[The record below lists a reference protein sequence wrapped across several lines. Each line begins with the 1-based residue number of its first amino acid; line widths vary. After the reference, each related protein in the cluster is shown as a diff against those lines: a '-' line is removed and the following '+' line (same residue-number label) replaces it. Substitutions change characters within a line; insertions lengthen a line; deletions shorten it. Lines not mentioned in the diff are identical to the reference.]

1 MLIRAENGNQ
11 SEMSRS
17 SEQYQQYLEKYLE
30 QYLEKHTHVRAD
42 AQYFIACSRSE
53 TRGCTIGRLCCCKC
67 LCLSPSQQQPAAESG
82 HRKQS
87 ETSELIKSGTSTS
100 ALALHCTSTIV
111 IAHNTL
117 VCQGVGYNTFQCNT
131 VRAAELGIER
141 CGDGGLLRNVIS

>member
-30 QYLEKHTHVRAD
+30 QYLEKYLEQYLEKYTHVRAD

-53 TRGCTIGRLCCCKC
+53 TRGCMIGRLCCCKC
-67 LCLSPSQQQPAAESG
+67 LWLFPSQQQAAAESG

-87 ETSELIKSGTSTS
+87 ETSELLKSGTSAS
-100 ALALHCTSTIV
+100 AVHWHNVLNSGLSVGSTVHCVHFI
-111 IAHNTL
+111 
-117 VCQGVGYNTFQCNT
+117 
-131 VRAAELGIER
+131 
-141 CGDGGLLRNVIS
+141 